1 MKIKYLLIL
10 AATVILTACATNQT
24 KTPSSSSNVNKES
37 ITLVK
42 TTNEETKQAYYIFD
56 SKTAGYKSSRSDVLT
71 PTFYIFPGKKS
82 IDKANQQLIDMGL
95 SQAVKEWASNVY
107 VLPPANGEEYTDE
120 DATAFLDLVA
130 KAPVTNVKVIGLDE
144 GATFVNN
151 QIAPKYSYLIAGV
164 LSIGG
169 EVEEG
174 KTLTEKVPAY
184 VSASSQDVVD
194 LYTGG
199 NKADGNVYIDS
210 KNPLQKVVVSD
221 KENLSDIFQDAWNQ
235 ILSKNYRMHND
246 TTEFYMANPKEIT
259 SGYGLEP
266 ISDFKEL
273 EIDYHQNEEV
283 PLNGKGK
290 YTWYEY
296 VPKDINKK
304 VKQSV
309 PLIVTQ
315 HGFGNDPRLQG
326 DTSGWV
332 ELAAKEGMIVV
343 SPEWQDKENNFAKVD
358 GLDEDG
364 VLELIE
370 YLKKEYPQI
379 NPNQVYITGLSA
391 GGSKAALWA
400 AKHPDVFAASASVS
414 SPGIDKA
421 ELLQVSTN
429 AFKDLVPYLYI
440 VGDHDFFQMI
450 PVDGSSKYG
459 MTNKFFDDPNVSMF
473 EFIQA
478 YQRINGIT
486 VSDKPDM
493 NLNQFYG
500 LAFNKERWFELG
512 TKKTFEGSLT
522 NADGKEV
529 IRLVAVEN
537 LAHWNYR
544 PEAEYIWQFFKQY
557 QLND

>member
-1 MKIKYLLIL
+1 MKIKYLVTL
-10 AATVILTACATNQT
+10 AAVVSLTACSVNQT
-24 KTPSSSSNVNKES
+24 TTSSSNDKEKT
-37 ITLVK
+37 IALVK
-42 TTNEETKQAYYIFD
+42 TTDEETKQSYYLFD
-56 SKTAGYKSSRSDVLT
+56 SLKAGHKSSRSDVLT
-71 PTFYIFPGKKS
+71 PTFYIFPGKKTLHE
-82 IDKANQQLIDMGL
+82 ANQQVSDLDI
-95 SQAVKEWASNVY
+95 SQVVEEWASNVY
-107 VLPPANGEEYTDE
+107 VLPPANGETYTDE

-151 QIAPKYSYLIAGV
+151 QIAPKYSYLIAGLV
-164 LSIGG
+164 SIGG

-174 KTLTEKVPAY
+174 RALTEMVPAY
-184 VSASSQDVVD
+184 VAGSSQDVVQ

-199 NKADGNVYIDS
+199 NETKDNIYTD
-210 KNPLQKVVVSD
+210 KNDKLQKVVVSD
-221 KENLSDIFQDAWNQ
+221 KEELSDIFQDAWNQ
-235 ILSKNYRMHND
+235 VLSKNYRMHND

-266 ISDFKEL
+266 VIDFEEL

-283 PLNGKGK
+283 ALNGEGK

-296 VPKDINKK
+296 VPQNIDQKD
-304 VKQSV
+304 KQSV

-332 ELAAKEGMIVV
+332 ELAAREGLIVV

-364 VLELIE
+364 VLELVE
-370 YLKKEYPQI
+370 YLKEEYPQI
-379 NPNQVYITGLSA
+379 NPDQVYITGLSA

-414 SPGIDKA
+414 SPGVDKT

-429 AFKDLVPYLYI
+429 TFNDLVPYLYI

-459 MTNKFFDDPNVSMF
+459 MPNIFFDDPNVSMF
-473 EFIQA
+473 EFVQA
-478 YQRINGIT
+478 YQRINGLT

-493 NLNQFYG
+493 SLNQFYG
-500 LAFNKERWFELG
+500 LAFNKESWFELG

-557 QLND
+557 KLND